1 MNCRI
6 DSSNLFELHKLI
18 IFSITMIILVN
29 RKLRV
34 IFDLDFRKLVKGFEP
49 PTYGL
54 QNRCST
60 IELHQQMF

>member
-18 IFSITMIILVN
+18 IFSITMVIFVN

-34 IFDLDFRKLVKGFEP
+34 IFDLDFKKLVKGFEP

-60 IELHQQMF
+60 IELHQHMF

>member
-18 IFSITMIILVN
+18 IFYITMVILVN